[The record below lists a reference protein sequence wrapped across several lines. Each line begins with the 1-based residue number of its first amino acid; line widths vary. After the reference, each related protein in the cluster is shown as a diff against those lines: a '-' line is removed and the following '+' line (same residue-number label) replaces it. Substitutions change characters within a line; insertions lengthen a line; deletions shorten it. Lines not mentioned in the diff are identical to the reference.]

1 MAGDTKKIFDEF
13 NPNLVRILPLKDPH
27 FLAELTKQHL
37 FSGDLKEEVMAES
50 TQARAATKFLYGT
63 IERSLGVD
71 DREPFDRLLQVMEKF
86 GDLTLNK
93 LAQDIKQEL
102 GINDSQKAKSKTKDS
117 ELPQPDTPG

>member
-1 MAGDTKKIFDEF
+1 MATDVKKVFDEF
-13 NPNLVRILPLKDPH
+13 NPNLVRILPLKDPY

-37 FSGDLKEEVMAES
+37 FSGNLKAEVMAES
-50 TQARAATKFLYGT
+50 TQANATSKFLFGA
-63 IERSLGVD
+63 IERSLDVD
-71 DREPFDRLLQVMEKF
+71 DREPFDRLIQVMEKF

-102 GINDSQKAKSKTKDS
+102 GVNDSPKAKSTTKHS

>member
-1 MAGDTKKIFDEF
+1 MAADTKKIFDEF

-50 TQARAATKFLYGT
+50 TQARAATKFLYAA
-63 IERSLGVD
+63 IERSLDVD

>member
-1 MAGDTKKIFDEF
+1 MAVDTKKIFDEF

-50 TQARAATKFLYGT
+50 TQARAATKFLYAA
-63 IERSLGVD
+63 IERSLDVD

-93 LAQDIKQEL
+93 LAQDIKQKL

>member
-1 MAGDTKKIFDEF
+1 MAADTKKIFDEF

-50 TQARAATKFLYGT
+50 TQARAATKFLYAA
-63 IERSLGVD
+63 IERSLDVD
-71 DREPFDRLLQVMEKF
+71 EREPFDRLLQVMEKF

-102 GINDSQKAKSKTKDS
+102 GINDSQKAMSKTKDS

>member
-1 MAGDTKKIFDEF
+1 MAADTKKIFDEF

-50 TQARAATKFLYGT
+50 TQAIAATKFLYAA
-63 IERSLGVD
+63 IERSLDVD
-71 DREPFDRLLQVMEKF
+71 DRETFNRLLQVMEKF
-86 GDLTLNK
+86 DDLTLNK
-93 LAQDIKQEL
+93 LAQDIKQEF